1 MLLPAERHIMRDFI
15 NYLEIYMSYKIK
27 ILSLFLFVTMNE
39 SFFCNNGKDNHE
51 TVNKI
56 QECDSKPNNNKN
68 NMIKT
73 FSCKVTRGVPLPKEE
88 DRGGHIGGIVENKII
103 VSGGNRW
110 SEDKT
115 QKFFLNN
122 TLIFDGRQWIKGP
135 SLPIPM
141 AYSMFACDHS
151 GLYVA
156 GGTSDGITMLK
167 EVYVLRSIQKGKKWE
182 RLPDL
187 PEAIGFGAGT
197 ILKDKFYIAGG
208 VLNNGEKTNKMWTLD
223 LNDLESGWSESIS
236 IPGKARYL
244 QAMTTVGEHLYI
256 IGGLT
261 ETSPLSPLNEV
272 YIYDYDENMWEKL
285 MDLPLKGYAW
295 TAQPIDNTSI
305 LITGRADGQV
315 HPDIWIVDLV
325 TMTMDKVGDLIIQSA
340 TSPLIKVTDNQWW
353 VVGGEPDSN
362 KNRTKETSM
371 ITIIDDEYDNNNR

>member
-1 MLLPAERHIMRDFI
+1 M
-15 NYLEIYMSYKIK
+15 
-27 ILSLFLFVTMNE
+27 T
-39 SFFCNNGKDNHE
+39 
-51 TVNKI
+51 
-56 QECDSKPNNNKN
+56 
-68 NMIKT
+68 KT
-73 FSCKVTRGVPLPKEE
+73 FSCKITRGTPLPKEE

-115 QKFFLNN
+115 QKFFLDN
-122 TLIFDGRQWIKGP
+122 TLIFDGKQWIGGP

-141 AYSMFACDHS
+141 AYSMFSYDNS

-167 EVYVLRSIQKGKKWE
+167 EVYVLRSLQKGEKWE

-187 PEAIGFGAGT
+187 PEATGFGAGT
-197 ILKDKFYIAGG
+197 ILKDKFYVSGG
-208 VLNNGEKTNKMWTLD
+208 LLNNGEKSNKMWVLD
-223 LNDLESGWSESIS
+223 LNKVESGWNESQS

-244 QAMTTVGEHLYI
+244 HAMTTAGEHVYV
-256 IGGLT
+256 IGGL
-261 ETSPLSPLNEV
+261 EESSPLTPLNEV
-272 YIYDYDENMWEKL
+272 FTFDPKENSWEKL
-285 MDLPLKGYAW
+285 IDVPLKGYAW
-295 TAQPIDNTSI
+295 TAQPINPTRI
-305 LITGRADGQV
+305 LLTGRADGQV
-315 HPDIWIVDLV
+315 HPDIWIIDLS
-325 TMTMDKVGDLIIQSA
+325 TMAMNKVGDLIIQSA